1 MRATSLILKIFGLTV
16 ITMSTLACGASSSG
30 KEQPAAA
37 QPAPAAQVIAVVN
50 TATWCPTCQENG
62 DRAMQALTAAS
73 VDGAV
78 SLVVNDLIDDA
89 TATAMV
95 DAFGACAVDVE
106 QVFVDA
112 ITAGRDLPA
121 AQEDCLK
128 RAFPDGF
135 VERALILGL
144 SEGAAAL
151 EANIEL
157 NDTLTAAARECVS

>member
-37 QPAPAAQVIAVVN
+37 QPAPAAQGIAVVN

-78 SLVVNDLIDDA
+78 SLVVNDLSDDA
-89 TATAMV
+89 TAAKS
-95 DAFGACAVDVE
+95 
-106 QVFVDA
+106 
-112 ITAGRDLPA
+112 A
-121 AQEDCLK
+121 AQLQTMGLTQAIAARTSTGVVYFFHATSK
-128 RAFPDGF
+128 RA
-135 VERALILGL
+135 LGEIPVARTDDEL
-144 SEGAAAL
+144 KTAVAKAKAAA
-151 EANIEL
+151 AG
-157 NDTLTAAARECVS
+157 